1 MEEGE
6 GCIHSRE
13 PNVQEVPQAGSGHR
27 PHCASQSGRRVLG
40 RDQLATAMQAMPRHQ
55 VGKRSALAKGVGVPR
70 IYWVCGYIAAVYPSL
85 NKSEVLSRFGQ
96 NQTKPRKRASSRPAM
111 MSRRAHEGLNP
122 PFPHPQKKPLHPQ
135 KRFGFHR
142 WFRDCFGVG
151 WRALVI

>member
-13 PNVQEVPQAGSGHR
+13 SNVQEVPQAGSGHR

-70 IYWVCGYIAAVYPSL
+70 IYWVCGYIAAVYFFVKKYGLPS
-85 NKSEVLSRFGQ
+85 EFG
-96 NQTKPRKRASSRPAM
+96 KVSIGAGYRASRKNSERVNLQKT
-111 MSRRAHEGLNP
+111 HEIEPKSAILCKAENY
-122 PFPHPQKKPLHPQ
+122 
-135 KRFGFHR
+135 
-142 WFRDCFGVG
+142 D
-151 WRALVI
+151 